1 MLQGAEDAP
10 EAVSREEPKR
20 EAAPFVW
27 LLVILGALVGLVS
40 VVAIW
45 LDRVALQTDNYVDIA
60 GSLLEDPAVQDALST
75 YLVDELYTRVDVS
88 GEIREQLP
96 EEVKSLAPIIAGGGR
111 EAAVV
116 AAKRAFEF
124 PRVQSL
130 WREANRNVHEQFLQ
144 LIDDEARFVSTS
156 GGNVTLEARPMVIEL
171 ANRVGLGE
179 RVNDRLPPDAG
190 NVLLMQSDELGY
202 AQTGVRVLRFL
213 ADWLWILA
221 FLCWGA
227 AMYLARSWRRE
238 TVGMIAIA
246 FIIIGIV
253 IVVARGIAGSA
264 VVDELVRV
272 ESNRPAAES
281 AWSIVTAG
289 LRQSGITLALI
300 GVIGAF
306 GVWLAGPGR
315 AAVSARTAFAP
326 YIARPQIAFGALAA
340 VFLLFIWWAPIPG
353 ARSPLWLLVFG
364 GLAFAGM
371 ALLRRQTMREHP
383 NAQPPDVG
391 ENLRD
396 WITSARSSL
405 SSATGSSQASQD
417 DAAWLD
423 QLERLQSLR
432 ERSAISEEEYQ
443 ARKTA
448 LLQSG

>member
-1 MLQGAEDAP
+1 MLQGAQDAP
-10 EAVSREEPKR
+10 EAVDRKERKR
-20 EAAPFVW
+20 EAVPFVW
-27 LLVILGALVGLVS
+27 LLVILGALIGLVS

-45 LDRVALQTDNYVDIA
+45 LDRVALQTDNFVDTA
-60 GSLLEDPAVQDALST
+60 GALLDDPAIQGALST

-130 WREANRNVHEQFLQ
+130 WREANRDLHRRFLL
-144 LIDDEARFVSTS
+144 LIDDEARFVSTT
-156 GGNVTLEARPMVIEL
+156 GGNVTLEARPLVIEL
-171 ANRVGLGE
+171 ANRVGLGA
-179 RVNDRLPPDAG
+179 RVDERLPPDAG
-190 NVLLMQSDELGY
+190 NIVLMQSDELEY

-227 AMYLARSWRRE
+227 AVYLARSWRRE

-246 FIIIGIV
+246 FIILGIV
-253 IVVARGIAGSA
+253 IVVARAIAGG
-264 VVDELVRV
+264 VIVDELVRV

-281 AWSIVTAG
+281 AWSIVTSG
-289 LRQSGITLALI
+289 LRESGITLALI

-306 GVWLAGPGR
+306 GAWLAGPGR
-315 AAVSARTAFAP
+315 AAVSARSAIAP
-326 YIARPQIAFGALAA
+326 YIARPQIAFGALTA

-371 ALLRRQTMREHP
+371 ALLRRQTMHEYP
-383 NAQPPDVG
+383 NAQAPDVAEG
-391 ENLRD
+391 LRD
-396 WITSARSSL
+396 WIASARSSFG
-405 SSATGSSQASQD
+405 SAASPSRESQ

-432 ERSAISEEEYQ
+432 ERSAISEEEFQ